1 MGIFI
6 GIVVLIIC
14 IVILV
19 IWANTT
25 PNKQINDNQGKAKTA
40 GVSVYNSENSFPDIQ
55 IIENENIIPVEEN
68 KIIKSDIKEAIS
80 LIDNYAPNGA
90 MLGNNVKN
98 ATQMLNKDKAFFS
111 ATKKGT
117 EKMQPVGDTG
127 KVFGSQMEKDKLT
140 NRMLYS
146 GQTEFTKEDALI
158 KSARK
163 NALVN
168 AGFNAASMIVGQYY
182 MCEINGKLD
191 NIQDNLQRISGY
203 LDKEYQ
209 GRLGQII
216 SKMKEIT
223 DNIVGILNDDSLRAE
238 NRAEIIK
245 LEDECGKLLGQANGF
260 IKDYTANDITDY
272 KKYENNIKQIHIWFT
287 RQQILQKLLLEL
299 GNLRYILANG
309 KEPSIHS
316 HTQYNNYL
324 MQTNSVNEKL
334 KELHNKYC
342 EKLGISIEE
351 HKRKAKYYTLRK
363 NTIGKINGEWA
374 YNKLDENVE
383 NIISNQINA
392 KKFEPYLNNKQ
403 NETIKIL
410 KYKGEYYNLLDN
422 DK

>member
-383 NIISNQINA
+383 KIISNQINA